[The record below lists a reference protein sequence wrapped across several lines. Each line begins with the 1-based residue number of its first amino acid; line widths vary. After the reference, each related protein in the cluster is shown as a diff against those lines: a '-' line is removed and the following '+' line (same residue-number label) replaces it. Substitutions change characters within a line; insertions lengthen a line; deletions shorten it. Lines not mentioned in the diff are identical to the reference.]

1 MRLRLG
7 LPQNAM
13 QEIHTCVCGG
23 AVDFIGLH
31 HLHCKTAGNLIVA
44 HNAVRNSI
52 GNLCQAAGY
61 SVQWEVPNELLRTT
75 TGPNSRGAI
84 TDLVLQRDGVKTLL
98 DVTIRDPC
106 CPSMVDRASKIP
118 LVAAKKGE
126 TEKNRKYATRP
137 PHVHF
142 VPAAFESFGAW
153 GEDFS
158 RFFSAV
164 ARTSREPHHD
174 SAGQEFWVRRMK
186 SKVSSALAMAMAAHL
201 NAKFTAVREA
211 TRPTTRH
218 GHNFDKVAS
227 IIESL
232 LAA

>member
-1 MRLRLG
+1 MKAKIYVIIIFCRNVNETFLTAMRLRLG

-13 QEIHTCVCGG
+13 QEFHTCVCGG
-23 AVDFIGLH
+23 AVDFRGLH

-44 HNAVRNSI
+44 HNAVRDSI

-137 PHVHF
+137 PHVHLF
-142 VPAAFESFGAW
+142 LQLSSHLAP
-153 GEDFS
+153 GEKISADFS
-158 RFFSAV
+158 
-164 ARTSREPHHD
+164 
-174 SAGQEFWVRRMK
+174 VRWPE
-186 SKVSSALAMAMAAHL
+186 HPG
-201 NAKFTAVREA
+201 NHI
-211 TRPTTRH
+211 TTLQDK
-218 GHNFDKVAS
+218 NFG
-227 IIESL
+227 
-232 LAA
+232 